1 MLFTSAIEASLQ
13 TRGAPVITTLDLHLL
28 TQGVFTEGQWNGQPL
43 QRLPREWDQRRLS
56 AIISRLIARG
66 VLTTDAD
73 AGYGT
78 YRALNVEGAGS
89 AEEVACLLDPFCYI
103 SYGSALY
110 LHRLVG
116 MRPAPLHISTLTGSQ
131 WRARLSARLMEL
143 SPNKEGMRPRY
154 PRIGLGEKLRR
165 RTLAVHETQSPAP
178 TVEIG
183 WLRVSSL
190 AATFVDTL
198 TEPGRCGGMDKVLR
212 LWVRHAGAH
221 VPELVAALEGAS
233 KIVKVRAGYIFTE
246 RLGIETPETSA
257 WQAFAQ
263 RGGSRRLDPERPY
276 APVFS
281 ERWMLSLNA
290 KG

>member
-1 MLFTSAIEASLQ
+1 MLFTSAIEAALHA
-13 TRGAPVITTLDLHLL
+13 RGAPLITTLDLHLL
-28 TQGVFTEGQWNGQPL
+28 TQGVFAEGRWKGESL

-56 AIISRLIARG
+56 AMISRLFARS

-73 AGYGT
+73 AGYGA
-78 YRALNVEGAGS
+78 YRVLNVEGAGS
-89 AEEVACLLDPFCYI
+89 AEEVACLLDPFCYV

-110 LHRLVG
+110 LHRLAR
-116 MRPAPLHISTLTGSQ
+116 MRPAPLHISTLEGGQ
-131 WRARLSARLMEL
+131 WRARHSARLMEL
-143 SPNKEGMRPRY
+143 SPDKEGKRPHY

-165 RTLAVHETQSPAP
+165 RALAVHETKSPAP
-178 TVEIG
+178 TVETG
-183 WLRVSSL
+183 PVRVSTL

-212 LWVRHAGAH
+212 LWHRHAGAH
-221 VPELVAALEGAS
+221 VPELVAALESAS

-246 RLGIETPETSA
+246 RLGIETPEIGA
-257 WQAFAQ
+257 WQALAQ

-276 APVFS
+276 EPNFS